1 MIEGALA
8 GVATT
13 ALTEGIR
20 FLYQQAQELIG
31 SWRADRAAEVTEAPP
46 PVGVF
51 LGELRL
57 VPDDPAVLDEHAGAF
72 DTLLTSPGLVRLT
85 LGHAVAPDNEEQ
97 MRAAVALRALLE
109 TVSGRRITFVGESGR
124 DTSGTTVVRGEAEA
138 NEVGEGAL
146 QAGVD
151 ADEIESGADVTGR
164 SKTGKLEK
172 DAKNYGVKARKIS
185 G

>member
-8 GVATT
+8 GVVTT

-31 SWRADRAAEVTEAPP
+31 SWRADRTAEVTGAPP

-57 VPDDPAVLDEHAGAF
+57 VPDDPSVLDEHAGAF

-85 LGHAVAPDNEEQ
+85 LGHAVDPDNEDQ
-97 MRAAVALRALLE
+97 MRAAAALRALLE

-138 NEVGEGAL
+138 TVVRGL
-146 QAGVD
+146 LAGVD
-151 ADEIESGADVTGR
+151 ADEIESGARLTGHV
-164 SKTGKLEK
+164 KADEVEQGG
-172 DAKNYGVKARKIS
+172 AAYGVKARKIS